1 MLKLRPLNNI
11 GILNHMWLKTIVV
24 GACLLIAF
32 LAVSGGLMPALGFAL
47 LPLLFCFLLICIKY
61 PYVSFLFLFTVC
73 FFIMGVQR
81 YTPLPIPSGLVV
93 DMIILFNFLVITIN
107 HIYRNYHPHFKLPF
121 FFLITVAWTVYCL
134 VSVFNPAGTL
144 ENWLVTIRS
153 IALHISLFQFLS
165 YYIFKSVGRVNHF
178 LLFWATLCLLAA
190 LKAIGQKI
198 IGFDTSEMIWLY
210 TVGESTHVIYSG
222 IRYFSFFTDAANFGC
237 HMGLATVVF
246 SILALNEKSRSL
258 KTYYIIVAI
267 LTLYGMFISGT
278 RSAMAIPFVGFA
290 FYIISLRR
298 WQFILAGAV
307 TFITIF
313 GFFAFTTIGNSN
325 ADIRR
330 MRTAFQ
336 FSKDASYNIRQE
348 NQAKMREFMGDY
360 PIGLG
365 IGAAKHTV
373 DGDLLYDLPTD
384 TSFVFIWVETGI
396 IGLIIYL
403 FLWLSCLVISL
414 YYIWKRLK
422 DPMIR
427 ALTSAASAGIAGMM
441 AAGYGNEVLHQFPTG
456 QTVYILMAIVML
468 SPYLENRKNNEYT
481 IR

>member
-1 MLKLRPLNNI
+1 MFKISQLNTEVLNQWALKA
-11 GILNHMWLKTIVV
+11 IVF

-32 LAVSGGLMPALGFAL
+32 LTVSGGLLPALGFAL

-61 PYVSFLFLFTVC
+61 PYISFLFLFTVC
-73 FFIMGVQR
+73 FFIMGIQR
-81 YTPLPIPSGLVV
+81 YIPLPIPSGLVV
-93 DMIILFNFLVITIN
+93 DFIITFNFLVITIN
-107 HIYRNYHPHFKLPF
+107 HIYRNDHPRFKLPF
-121 FFLITVAWTVYCL
+121 FFLITISWTVYCL
-134 VSVFNPAGTL
+134 LAAFNPEGSFD
-144 ENWLVTIRS
+144 NWTITIRS
-153 IALHISLFQFLS
+153 IALYICLFQFLS
-165 YYIFKSVGRVNHF
+165 YYILKNVDRIQKF
-178 LLFWATLCLLAA
+178 LIFWATLCLLAA
-190 LKAIGQKI
+190 LKAIGQKF
-198 IGFDTSEMIWLY
+198 IGFDTYETIWLY

-258 KTYYIIVAI
+258 KIYYIIVAV
-267 LTLYGMFISGT
+267 LATYGMFISGT
-278 RSAMAIPFVGFA
+278 RSAMAIPFAGFA

-298 WQFILAGAV
+298 WQFILTGAV
-307 TFITIF
+307 AFVTIF
-313 GFFAFTTIGNSN
+313 GFFALTTIGNSN

-336 FSKDASYNIRQE
+336 FTTDASYNVRQE

-373 DGDLLYDLPTD
+373 DGDLLYELPTD
-384 TSFVFIWVETGI
+384 TSFVLIWVETGI

-422 DPMIR
+422 DPVIR
-427 ALTSAASAGIAGMM
+427 TLASAAAAGIAGMM

-468 SPYLENRKNNEYT
+468 CPYLENRKNNGHS

>member
-1 MLKLRPLNNI
+1 MFKLDQLNA
-11 GILNHMWLKTIVV
+11 GILKSWWLKITVA
-24 GACLLIAF
+24 GSCLFIAF
-32 LAVSGGLMPALGFAL
+32 LAILAGLLPALGFAL
-47 LPLLFCFLLICIKY
+47 LPFLFVFLIVCIKH
-61 PYVSFLFLFTVC
+61 PFVSFLFLFTVC
-73 FFIMGVQR
+73 FFIMGAQR
-81 YTPLPIPSGLVV
+81 YIPLSLPGGIIV
-93 DMIILFNFLVITIN
+93 DFVILFNFFAITTN
-107 HIYRNYHPHFKLPF
+107 HIYRDYHPNFKLPV
-121 FFLITVAWTVYCL
+121 FFLITLGWTAYCL
-134 VSVFNPAGTL
+134 VAVFNPAGTFD
-144 ENWLVTIRS
+144 NWIVAIRS
-153 IALHISLFQFLS
+153 IALYICLFQFLS
-165 YYIFKSVGRVNHF
+165 YYILKNVDRVQKF
-178 LLFWATLCLLAA
+178 LIFWATLCLLAA
-190 LKAIGQKI
+190 LKAIGQKF
-198 IGFDTSEMIWLY
+198 IGFDTYETNWLY
-210 TVGESTHVIYSG
+210 TIGRSTHVIYSG

-258 KTYYIIVAI
+258 KIYYIIVAV
-267 LTLYGMFISGT
+267 LTMYGMFISGT
-278 RSAMAIPFVGFA
+278 RSAMAIPFAGFA

-313 GFFAFTTIGNSN
+313 GFLAFTTIGNSN

-336 FSKDASYNIRQE
+336 FSTDASYNVRQE

-373 DGDLLYDLPTD
+373 DGDLLHQLPTD
-384 TSFVFIWVETGI
+384 TSFVFIWVETGT

-403 FLWLSCLVISL
+403 FLWFSCLVISL
-414 YYIWKRLK
+414 YYIWMRLK

-427 ALTSAASAGIAGMM
+427 TLASAAAAGIAGMM

-468 SPYLENRKNNEYT
+468 CPYLENRKNNEHT